1 VIAGNDG
8 IGAADFDSGMTG
20 RSWRP
25 LVERGLVEF
34 KRATSPATFVI
45 TTAGDDT
52 YEVTLTL
59 DRPVVQDLRSLYLS
73 QMIAK
78 AR

>member
-1 VIAGNDG
+1 
-8 IGAADFDSGMTG
+8 
-20 RSWRP
+20 
-25 LVERGLVEF
+25 
-34 KRATSPATFVI
+34 
-45 TTAGDDT
+45 
-52 YEVTLTL
+52 VTLTL

>member
-1 VIAGNDG
+1 
-8 IGAADFDSGMTG
+8 
-20 RSWRP
+20 
-25 LVERGLVEF
+25 
-34 KRATSPATFVI
+34 
-45 TTAGDDT
+45 
-52 YEVTLTL
+52 LTL